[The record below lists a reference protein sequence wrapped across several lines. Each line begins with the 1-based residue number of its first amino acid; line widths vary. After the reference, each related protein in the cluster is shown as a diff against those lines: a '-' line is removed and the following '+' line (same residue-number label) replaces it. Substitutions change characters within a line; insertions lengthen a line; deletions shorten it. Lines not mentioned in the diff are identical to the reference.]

1 MHSFQG
7 GTSHENESIEYPSS
21 RRQKEARASLHA
33 RIDGQYAVTVCAGF
47 FSLVSRKI
55 LLRKEIIMKY
65 TNKLKITR
73 SLSFLLVMLM
83 LLLQVPFSAVA
94 EGDAV
99 APPTSDD
106 VTLEGEAE
114 LFEFETISTVREV
127 AEWREENV
135 KHFTLPNGTYQAVTY
150 ADPVHR
156 KDDAGVWQDIDNSL
170 SLQSFKGVS
179 LLANADMRTVF
190 APSFA
195 ANTPLFTLSE
205 NGYSISMSYLSTGS
219 GLELTAIGAE
229 MTPAAVTNAP
239 TRTKTEWESIEEAS
253 TVDNKTS
260 IVYSGVRT
268 NTDLEYILQGNDI
281 KENIIV
287 KAPAT
292 SYVYRFELALVGLTA
307 QMNED
312 GSISLRDAT
321 TGDAKYSIPAPYMV
335 DANGERSNEVAYTLT
350 ALSTGGYRLTVTANA
365 AWINAEER
373 AFPVKIDPSI
383 NYDTGII
390 DTHISSQQPNTSFG
404 NYEELVIAPNYG
416 SYAYIKIDLPT
427 LPAGADVISAN
438 LHTDFYYEGTLGS
451 WVMLGSYKVT
461 SAWTE
466 NMTWNT
472 HLAGE
477 GTIDTSDYV
486 ELVNVTNFSG
496 MSDYWNGTA
505 LWNITNVLEGWYQNP
520 NTNHG
525 MAFHYEYDDPYTVYI
540 KSSEAAFGCPYMTVQ
555 YSYLADGVYAIT
567 SAAYIRWMT
576 VENDSTE
583 AGAALQQTN
592 VGEGPVASFDRSSL
606 FKISYR
612 ASTDSYIIRSM
623 LNNNLG
629 LGYSNDM
636 TKVITKT
643 IPSIDAQV
651 PDFDTFH
658 IEWNEEGNGF
668 VIYRHLSS
676 YVIHLSAPAT
686 ANLTTVSKNS
696 ATATSLWHFGKYT
709 GEDQSGVDISFGTL
723 IAGESYT
730 ETLVVWSTVIDANT
744 PQAYISS
751 GSTSVISFDWDSTN
765 HLFTLAAHNE
775 GSVTVAYR
783 INKKLPNNS
792 TENVYQEF
800 VTITAEL
807 PYEEGIY
814 YFKNMSTQTY
824 LQVDDV
830 TAPNYSTENASL
842 EVLPFVADEHQ
853 RWELEHISNG
863 YYKIISVKS
872 GKVLA
877 VQSAY
882 ENTANQVLVQQT
894 YSTAYRQMWKLE
906 KITDYG
912 YVLRPK
918 SAEAYSI
925 DWCMGTQAASDG
937 YRVVQ
942 TAYTLNAEESDEWQL
957 ACIKYVSS
965 VALEGQKKSLWCW
978 ATSAR
983 MFAKHFYPSVT
994 YTQNQAVKHIKGSED
1009 NLAGNVAKLE
1019 EAVQYYISNIDGACI
1034 DSIWKDDLVYSKESL
1049 LRFLDDGYVVAI
1061 GRSEYSNFA
1070 GSNVRVGGHFTL
1082 IFGYII
1088 VNGEHRFLIRDSL
1101 PVNLGETKIMSYEM
1115 IFNGQNPQNGEN
1127 ADHFAWDSV
1136 VVINTSYANE
1146 TIPCY
1151 NYQ

>member
-1 MHSFQG
+1 
-7 GTSHENESIEYPSS
+7 
-21 RRQKEARASLHA
+21 
-33 RIDGQYAVTVCAGF
+33 
-47 FSLVSRKI
+47 
-55 LLRKEIIMKY
+55 MKY
-65 TNKLKITR
+65 KNKLKITR

-127 AEWREENV
+127 TEWREENV

-205 NGYSISMSYLSTGS
+205 NGYGISMSYLSTGS

-229 MTPAAVTNAP
+229 TTPAAVTNAP
-239 TRTKTEWESIEEAS
+239 TRTKTEWDSIEEAS

-365 AWINAEER
+365 AWINAESR

-404 NYEELVIAPNYG
+404 NYEDLVIAPNYG
-416 SYAYIKIDLPT
+416 SYAYIKTDLPT
-427 LPAGADVISAN
+427 LPVGADVISAK
-438 LHTDFYYEGTLGS
+438 LRTDYYYEGTEDS
-451 WVMLGSYKVT
+451 WVMLGAYQVT
-461 SAWTE
+461 SAWNE
-466 NMTWNT
+466 SLTWNQ
-472 HLAGE
+472 HLAGQ
-477 GTIDTSDYV
+477 GTFSYSGYCSY
-486 ELVNVTNFSG
+486 EYAHYFSG
-496 MSDYWNGTA
+496 MSDYWNDTIE
-505 LWNITNVLEGWYQNP
+505 WDITDPLEDWYEDP
-520 NTNHG
+520 TTNFG
-525 MAFHYEYDDPYTVYI
+525 IAFQYEYDDPYTVYI

-555 YSYLADGVYAIT
+555 YSYLADGVYSIYST
-567 SAAYIRWMT
+567 CYQNRWMT

-583 AGAALQQTN
+583 PGANLQQTY
-592 VGEGPVASFDRSSL
+592 GTTSPVADFDRSSL

-629 LGYSNDM
+629 LGYSADL

-651 PDFDTFH
+651 PANDTFK
-658 IEWNEEGNGF
+658 IEWHEDGNGF
-668 VIYRHLSS
+668 KLYPNGNSS
-676 YVIHLSAPAT
+676 YVISITSTST
-686 ANLTTVSKNS
+686 ANLAPVYKPSS
-696 ATATSLWHFGKYT
+696 AAPAVWRFARWYT

-730 ETLVVWSTVIDANT
+730 KKLVVWSTVIDANI

-751 GSTSVISFDWDSTN
+751 GQFSIISFDWDSAS
-765 HLFTLAAHNE
+765 HLFTLAAHRK
-775 GSVTVAYR
+775 GFVTVAYR
-783 INKKLPNNS
+783 INKKIS
-792 TENVYQEF
+792 DDETQNVYEKF
-800 VTITAEL
+800 EIIDADL
-807 PYEEGIY
+807 PHEEGIY
-814 YFKNMSTQTY
+814 YFRNAGAGTGTEIYY
-824 LQVDDV
+824 LQVDDAV
-830 TAPNYSTENASL
+830 APNYSTENASL
-842 EVLPFVADEHQ
+842 EVLPLVADAHQ

-863 YYKIISVKS
+863 YYKIVSVKS

-877 VQSAY
+877 VQSSY
-882 ENTANQVLVQQT
+882 EDSANQSLVQQT
-894 YSTAYRQMWKLE
+894 YSTSYRQMWKLE

-912 YVLRPK
+912 YVLRPR
-918 SAEAYSI
+918 SAESCST
-925 DWCMGTQAASDG
+925 DWCMGVSGTSGG
-937 YRVVQ
+937 YQVVQ
-942 TAYTLNAEESDEWQL
+942 TSYTNSMEELNEWCLVSKVISLVNYYDSTFVNDSQKRQNIETASEFANFVYSKYYNVGIYMDGVATQYATVSDSCSRGPNWPCDSSICGSVCSVDHHKNIFTVSDQLYNDPREDDHIYVLWTNREYGTYCQGQATSHFPFYAIAVVCDKRPIIHFLTIAGDADVQL
-957 ACIKYVSS
+957 ACMT
-965 VALEGQKKSLWCW
+965 L
-978 ATSAR
+978 
-983 MFAKHFYPSVT
+983 
-994 YTQNQAVKHIKGSED
+994 
-1009 NLAGNVAKLE
+1009 NLVHEIAHTLGMDDVYNNSGHDVAKDTICVM
-1019 EAVQYYISNIDGACI
+1019 EAFDENTAYNFYSNVYGNNQSPFCNSCDTAMKNYTSNI
-1034 DSIWKDDLVYSKESL
+1034 SIS
-1049 LRFLDDGYVVAI
+1049 G
-1061 GRSEYSNFA
+1061 N
-1070 GSNVRVGGHFTL
+1070 
-1082 IFGYII
+1082 
-1088 VNGEHRFLIRDSL
+1088 
-1101 PVNLGETKIMSYEM
+1101 
-1115 IFNGQNPQNGEN
+1115 
-1127 ADHFAWDSV
+1127 
-1136 VVINTSYANE
+1136 
-1146 TIPCY
+1146 
-1151 NYQ
+1151 